1 MFARAGVERARV
13 GTLNHQDRHP
23 FAERGAALELFTS
36 GSGPRILGEFCCVRW
51 HLHAADPDDGRSDAE
66 AGHGDA
72 DRDRLRVSDA
82 ETSCSALRS
91 GGRAVNGWDSGAPSR
106 SLSPYNNQRWYNA
119 LWAALGRSWGVLWA
133 RRPRHRSRIRILWR
147 GCGRAPALSTGRR
160 LVGCDERGKRRS
172 TVSAIA
178 GMVACSCRSLT

>member
-1 MFARAGVERARV
+1 MFARAGVEHARV

-36 GSGPRILGEFCCVRW
+36 GSGPRLLGEFCCVRW

-106 SLSPYNNQRWYNA
+106 SLSPYTTSVGTMPFGQR
-119 LWAALGRSWGVLWA
+119 LDGRGAFCGRGDLAIDHESNFSA
-133 RRPRHRSRIRILWR
+133 RLRSRSCIID
-147 GCGRAPALSTGRR
+147 GEAVGRL
-160 LVGCDERGKRRS
+160 
-172 TVSAIA
+172 
-178 GMVACSCRSLT
+178 